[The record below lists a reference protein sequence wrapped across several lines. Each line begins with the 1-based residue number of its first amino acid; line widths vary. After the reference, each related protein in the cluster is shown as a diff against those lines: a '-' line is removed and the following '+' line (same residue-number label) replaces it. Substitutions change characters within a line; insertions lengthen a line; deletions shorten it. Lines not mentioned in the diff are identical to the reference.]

1 MDLGSRFAF
10 FSVCLIV
17 TCVLRSTRC
26 SNDKV
31 ICPCPRIPPRP
42 LTLNPPEKCYE
53 INQTFRY
60 ECQEGLLRKVGTS
73 NFIRCKQIGIGRG
86 QWEPSEPTLECIPD
100 PKLTQPPKS
109 PVTTLSAHCSAE
121 PNRTTTQQTESTV
134 TKGHDD
140 IPHTF
145 TIANTITAS
154 SGPQTTQKL
163 RPSASVPAESDW
175 PEPTPSIQQALSGPS
190 QAGTERDVTETP
202 TTPFIAAPLNGT
214 AHPPEAFPHAARK
227 YFSLS
232 SAAVISCGTLV
243 IACTLVGIGF
253 FCYRR
258 RRPKSHSPP
267 PEEQIPMKE
276 DPSEQ

>member
-145 TIANTITAS
+145 TIANTIT
-154 SGPQTTQKL
+154 
-163 RPSASVPAESDW
+163 
-175 PEPTPSIQQALSGPS
+175 
-190 QAGTERDVTETP
+190 GTERDVTETP

>member
-109 PVTTLSAHCSAE
+109 PVT
-121 PNRTTTQQTESTV
+121 
-134 TKGHDD
+134 
-140 IPHTF
+140 
-145 TIANTITAS
+145 TAS

>member
-17 TCVLRSTRC
+17 ICVLRSTRC
-26 SNDKV
+26 SNDKDSCL
-31 ICPCPRIPPRP
+31 CPQIPQRPR
-42 LTLNPPEKCYE
+42 TLNPPEKYYK

-60 ECQEGLLRKVGTS
+60 ECQEGLLRKAGTS
-73 NFIRCKQIGIGRG
+73 SLIKCKQIGIGRV
-86 QWEPSEPTLECIPD
+86 QWDPREPTLECIPD
-100 PKLTQPPKS
+100 PKRTQPPKS
-109 PVTTLSAHCSAE
+109 TVTTLSAHCSAE

-145 TIANTITAS
+145 TIANTITAAS

-163 RPSASVPAESDW
+163 SPSASVPAE
-175 PEPTPSIQQALSGPS
+175 PEPTPSSQQALSGPS

-202 TTPFIAAPLNGT
+202 TTPSIAAPLNGT
-214 AHPPEAFPHAARK
+214 AHPPEASPHAART
-227 YFSLS
+227 
-232 SAAVISCGTLV
+232 AVISCGTLV

-276 DPSEQ
+276 DPSE

>member
-134 TKGHDD
+134 T
-140 IPHTF
+140 T
-145 TIANTITAS
+145 AAS

-190 QAGTERDVTETP
+190 QGTERDVTETP

-214 AHPPEAFPHAARK
+214 AHPPEAFPHAART
-227 YFSLS
+227 
-232 SAAVISCGTLV
+232 VISCGTLV